1 MLNYEILE
9 KLTRT
14 IGVSGEEDDVRS
26 VILSEIE
33 PYADEIHISP
43 LGNILA
49 FKKGEKRP
57 EKKLMLC
64 AHMDEVGFVITNITE
79 NGLLKFT
86 TVGNIRPEVLSG
98 RDVLVGGK
106 TPGVICAKPVH
117 LLKGDEFEKP
127 VPVNELAIDI
137 GADTREQAETLVQI
151 GDNACF
157 VPFFEHVHGTV
168 KAKALDD
175 RVGCFALITLMQRPL
190 EYDTY
195 FVFSTQEEIGLRGAG
210 TAAYILEPDAALV
223 LEGTT
228 AGDIPGVSPTDAAC
242 KMGGGA
248 VISLTDMRTVYPK
261 DYFRRAM
268 ALGKENNISVQPK
281 TVRAGGTDAGTI
293 HVSRG
298 GVKTLTISHPC
309 RYIHSAIAMTTEKD
323 IEAVIDLMTLM
334 MAEISGG
341 KL

>member
-1 MLNYEILE
+1 MILE

-86 TVGNIRPEVLSG
+86 TVGNIRRRCSPR

-127 VPVNELAIDI
+127 VPVNELAIDW
-137 GADTREQAETLVQI
+137 RRCKPRP
-151 GDNACF
+151 DNACF

-168 KAKALDD
+168 KA
-175 RVGCFALITLMQRPL
+175 
-190 EYDTY
+190 
-195 FVFSTQEEIGLRGAG
+195 
-210 TAAYILEPDAALV
+210 
-223 LEGTT
+223 
-228 AGDIPGVSPTDAAC
+228 
-242 KMGGGA
+242 
-248 VISLTDMRTVYPK
+248 
-261 DYFRRAM
+261 
-268 ALGKENNISVQPK
+268 
-281 TVRAGGTDAGTI
+281 
-293 HVSRG
+293 
-298 GVKTLTISHPC
+298 
-309 RYIHSAIAMTTEKD
+309 
-323 IEAVIDLMTLM
+323 
-334 MAEISGG
+334 
-341 KL
+341 

>member
-168 KAKALDD
+168 KAW
-175 RVGCFALITLMQRPL
+175 
-190 EYDTY
+190 
-195 FVFSTQEEIGLRGAG
+195 
-210 TAAYILEPDAALV
+210 AALR
-223 LEGTT
+223 
-228 AGDIPGVSPTDAAC
+228 S
-242 KMGGGA
+242 
-248 VISLTDMRTVYPK
+248 
-261 DYFRRAM
+261 
-268 ALGKENNISVQPK
+268 
-281 TVRAGGTDAGTI
+281 
-293 HVSRG
+293 SR
-298 GVKTLTISHPC
+298 
-309 RYIHSAIAMTTEKD
+309 
-323 IEAVIDLMTLM
+323 
-334 MAEISGG
+334 
-341 KL
+341 

>member
-127 VPVNELAIDI
+127 VPVNELSIDI

-190 EYDTY
+190 
-195 FVFSTQEEIGLRGAG
+195 
-210 TAAYILEPDAALV
+210 
-223 LEGTT
+223 
-228 AGDIPGVSPTDAAC
+228 
-242 KMGGGA
+242 
-248 VISLTDMRTVYPK
+248 
-261 DYFRRAM
+261 
-268 ALGKENNISVQPK
+268 
-281 TVRAGGTDAGTI
+281 
-293 HVSRG
+293 
-298 GVKTLTISHPC
+298 
-309 RYIHSAIAMTTEKD
+309 
-323 IEAVIDLMTLM
+323 
-334 MAEISGG
+334 
-341 KL
+341 

>member
-127 VPVNELAIDI
+127 VPVNENGEWEKHWGSLAIVSVWKTSTD
-137 GADTREQAETLVQI
+137 
-151 GDNACF
+151 
-157 VPFFEHVHGTV
+157 
-168 KAKALDD
+168 
-175 RVGCFALITLMQRPL
+175 M
-190 EYDTY
+190 
-195 FVFSTQEEIGLRGAG
+195 FSTG
-210 TAAYILEPDAALV
+210 Y
-223 LEGTT
+223 
-228 AGDIPGVSPTDAAC
+228 
-242 KMGGGA
+242 
-248 VISLTDMRTVYPK
+248 
-261 DYFRRAM
+261 RRYC
-268 ALGKENNISVQPK
+268 GNKRNFE
-281 TVRAGGTDAGTI
+281 
-293 HVSRG
+293 
-298 GVKTLTISHPC
+298 
-309 RYIHSAIAMTTEKD
+309 YEF
-323 IEAVIDLMTLM
+323 
-334 MAEISGG
+334 
-341 KL
+341 

>member
-98 RDVLVGGK
+98 PRCAGGRQNA
-106 TPGVICAKPVH
+106 GVSSAQS
-117 LLKGDEFEKP
+117 
-127 VPVNELAIDI
+127 
-137 GADTREQAETLVQI
+137 R
-151 GDNACF
+151 
-157 VPFFEHVHGTV
+157 
-168 KAKALDD
+168 
-175 RVGCFALITLMQRPL
+175 CFAQ
-190 EYDTY
+190 
-195 FVFSTQEEIGLRGAG
+195 G
-210 TAAYILEPDAALV
+210 
-223 LEGTT
+223 
-228 AGDIPGVSPTDAAC
+228 
-242 KMGGGA
+242 
-248 VISLTDMRTVYPK
+248 
-261 DYFRRAM
+261 RR
-268 ALGKENNISVQPK
+268 I
-281 TVRAGGTDAGTI
+281 
-293 HVSRG
+293 
-298 GVKTLTISHPC
+298 
-309 RYIHSAIAMTTEKD
+309 
-323 IEAVIDLMTLM
+323 
-334 MAEISGG
+334 
-341 KL
+341 